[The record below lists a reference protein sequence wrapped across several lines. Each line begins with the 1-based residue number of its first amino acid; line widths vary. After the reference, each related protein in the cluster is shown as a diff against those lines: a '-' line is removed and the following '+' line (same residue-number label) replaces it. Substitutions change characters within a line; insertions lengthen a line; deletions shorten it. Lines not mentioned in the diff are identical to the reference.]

1 MRGIFDWCLEEMHY
15 TRFNPA
21 YAGNIIIII
30 IGIIHCQVQ
39 PRVCGEYAPNSS
51 TVVLPRGSTPRM
63 RGISDYD
70 INKMMD
76 IRFNPAY
83 AGNIIIITLIS
94 HPFQVQPRVCGEYL
108 RWTSYLTWRKGSTP
122 RMRGIFDKSLL
133 SLSCVGFNPAYAGN
147 IQLAKRD
154 VE

>member
-1 MRGIFDWCLEEMHY
+1 MRGIWNEQNADF
-15 TRFNPA
+15 
-21 YAGNIIIII
+21 
-30 IGIIHCQVQ
+30 IGC
-39 PRVCGEYAPNSS
+39 
-51 TVVLPRGSTPRM
+51 
-63 RGISDYD
+63 
-70 INKMMD
+70 
-76 IRFNPAY
+76 RFNPAY

-147 IQLAKRD
+147 MILLEKRATTSQVQPRVCGD
-154 VE
+154 YQSPPTERRHRTGSTPRMRGIFSRSSISRHSFRFNPAYAGNIARTTS

>member
-1 MRGIFDWCLEEMHY
+1 MRGIYKDGNKVY
-15 TRFNPA
+15 TTD
-21 YAGNIIIII
+21 G
-30 IGIIHCQVQ
+30 
-39 PRVCGEYAPNSS
+39 
-51 TVVLPRGSTPRM
+51 
-63 RGISDYD
+63 
-70 INKMMD
+70 
-76 IRFNPAY
+76 FNPAY

-147 IQLAKRD
+147 MILLEKRATTSQ
-154 VE
+154 VQPRVCGEYFLIIVLIVNRLGSTPRMRGISSLLNEM